1 MVDNKFYVSGVV
13 GVLGWLSIKLPL
25 STYLLAALSFVAA
38 IGAGA
43 RPDERL
49 TPIEI
54 GIGALIIGCSATL
67 VMLALY
73 LYSTPVGSPRVAGVQ
88 GRYVLPLLW
97 LVAAMVSSLA
107 PPMSAVWRNR
117 LFVIVLLVISVN
129 ALTTHWVVVRSY
141 SVLD

>member
-1 MVDNKFYVSGVV
+1 SLTLAWLYWSSAVIVPVRPDINMSAQLTHVLARPGAFFAAALNTLVDNKFYLSGVV
-13 GVLGWLSIKLPL
+13 GVLVWLSIKLPL

-43 RPDERL
+43 RSDQRL

-67 VMLALY
+67 IMLAVY

-88 GRYVLPLLW
+88 GRYVRPLLW
-97 LVAAMVSSLA
+97 LV
-107 PPMSAVWRNR
+107 
-117 LFVIVLLVISVN
+117 
-129 ALTTHWVVVRSY
+129 
-141 SVLD
+141 